1 MWLPMILVMC
11 TFESNSSDNKRELTR
26 SARSLQD
33 QATMLLLDLANG
45 KRPVDI
51 MPRIAEIASQ
61 TTHLA
66 SVVRELHH
74 GGELLNLDPGLPN
87 AACQSCLLRTHS
99 SCPVPND
106 GSQRP
111 DSAA

>member
-1 MWLPMILVMC
+1 MILVMC

-66 SVVRELHH
+66 GVVRELHH
-74 GGELLNLDPGLPN
+74 GGELLPLDPELPDS
-87 AACQSCLLRTHS
+87 ACQSCILRTHS
-99 SCPVPND
+99 SCPVPTD
-106 GSQRP
+106 DSQRP